1 MKNYVL
7 IHGAWGEGAEFEEV
21 VHYLSCDG
29 NQAIAPDLPGH
40 GNFTKPINEV
50 TLDGYVERVRNVID
64 NIDGKVILIGHSLAG
79 AIVSQVA
86 EEIPNKIEKLVYI
99 CAFLPKN
106 GDSAIGLMQ
115 SDDEGELLAKV
126 VFSECQTFATI
137 NEEDIHNI
145 MLHDAESKQVDK
157 WIPKLSMKQ
166 ATQPFMA
173 PIRLSE
179 DRFGTVPKY
188 YIRSSLDKVL
198 SVQLQDQMI
207 KNWKVNKVFTLE
219 SGHFPL
225 ISMPEK
231 LASTIKEIS

>member
-7 IHGAWGEGAEFEEV
+7 VHGAWGEGSEFEEV
-21 VHYLSCDG
+21 IQFLSSDG
-29 NQAIAPDLPGH
+29 SQVIAPDLPGH

-50 TLDGYVERVRNVID
+50 TMDGYVEKVRNVIND
-64 NIDGKVILIGHSLAG
+64 IDGKIILIGHSLAG
-79 AIVSQVA
+79 AIISQVA
-86 EEIPNKIEKLVYI
+86 EEIPDKIEKLVYI

-106 GDSAIGLMQ
+106 GESAIGLMQ
-115 SDDEGELLAKV
+115 SDEKGELLAKV
-126 VFSECQTFATI
+126 VFSECQTFAI
-137 NEEDIHNI
+137 IKEEDIRNI
-145 MLHDAESKQVDK
+145 LLHDAESKQVDK
-157 WIPKLSMKQ
+157 MVPKLSMKQ

-179 DRFGTVPKY
+179 DRFGAVSKY
-188 YIRSSLDKVL
+188 YIRSFLDKVL
-198 SVQLQDQMI
+198 SLQLQDQMI

-231 LASTIKEIS
+231 LVSTIKEIG